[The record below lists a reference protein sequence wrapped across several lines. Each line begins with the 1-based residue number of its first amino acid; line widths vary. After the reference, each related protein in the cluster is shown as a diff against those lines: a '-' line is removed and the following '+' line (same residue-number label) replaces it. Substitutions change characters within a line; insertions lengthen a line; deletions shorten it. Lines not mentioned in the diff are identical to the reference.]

1 VAANPDGLG
10 ATVDDGF
17 VVWLTGLSGA
27 GKTTIADELA
37 VRLRATGQLTEVLD
51 GDEIRQTLSRG
62 LGFSRSDRETHIRR
76 IIYVATLLARN
87 RVAVVV
93 AAISPYRGIRAEA
106 RAALRRFVEV
116 HVTCPVPVLARR
128 DTKGLYARAF
138 RGELGSFTGVS
149 DPYEAPLDPDVVV
162 RTDRETIDESVGKV
176 VDALCARGFM
186 AGASLSGV
194 GPPAH

>member
-1 VAANPDGLG
+1 
-10 ATVDDGF
+10 VDDGF

-27 GKTTIADELA
+27 GKTTIANELA
-37 VRLRATGQLTEVLD
+37 GRLRDAGQLTEVLD

-76 IIYVATLLARN
+76 IVYVATLLARN

-106 RAALRRFVEV
+106 RAAFRRFVEV

-138 RGELGSFTGVS
+138 RGDLGSFTGVS
-149 DPYEAPLDPDVVV
+149 DPYEEPLDPDVVV
-162 RTDRETIDESVGKV
+162 RTDREAIDESVGKV
-176 VDALCARGFM
+176 LGALRERGYVGDAT
-186 AGASLSGV
+186 LSRI
-194 GPPAH
+194 GPPPH